1 MRLFVQVA
9 QLQGIQKT
17 DKPVKGSTSKH
28 IYKNEKN
35 ITFLEIKN
43 IWRKLCIKFMY
54 WGVQLKVQRNKLIFW
69 RLF

>member
-28 IYKNEKN
+28 IKKMEKYYFLGMKNHSKK
-35 ITFLEIKN
+35 TL
-43 IWRKLCIKFMY
+43 
-54 WGVQLKVQRNKLIFW
+54 
-69 RLF
+69 